1 LDPEALA
8 AEDRR
13 RRRKRRLFFEIA
25 VAVALVTAVTVYV
38 IVRDRPPD
46 LGSDPVLAEELL
58 ELGQADTQARN
69 AQIDAGLPSPGQELR
84 GEQLEAAQELQ
95 SVYKRNASRLK
106 DLVAR
111 HGWPGKSLVGAQ
123 AADAAWLVVWH
134 AVHDRPFQKHA
145 LSLMKEAGSGEVDP
159 QDVAL
164 LEDRDRRL
172 DRKKQIY
179 GTEFRCVDGE
189 HQPYPIEDPDE
200 VDERRERVGLDTL
213 DDERD
218 RQREVYGECPD

>member
-1 LDPEALA
+1 LDLEAQA
-8 AEDRR
+8 ADRR
-13 RRRKRRLFFEIA
+13 RRRKRRLIFEIA
-25 VAVALVTAVTVYV
+25 VAVALVAAVTVYV

-58 ELGQADTQARN
+58 DLGEADIQARN
-69 AQIDAGLPSPGQELR
+69 AQVEAGLPAPGQELR
-84 GEQLEAAQELQ
+84 GEQLEAAKELQ
-95 SVYKRNASRLK
+95 RVYKRNATRLK
-106 DLVAR
+106 DIVAR

-123 AADAAWLVVWH
+123 GADAAWLVIWH

-145 LSLMKEAGSGEVDP
+145 LSLMKEAGADEVDRA
-159 QDVAL
+159 DIAF
-164 LEDRDRRL
+164 LEDRDRVL

-189 HQPYPIEDPDE
+189 HQPYPIEDPDD

-213 DDERD
+213 EDERG
-218 RQREVYGECPD
+218 RQREAYGECPG